1 MTTLAP
7 LHRVTVGGDIPTG
20 VDGDRSCAVK
30 GGASE
35 RSEVVEVS
43 AAA

>member
-7 LHRVTVGGDIPTG
+7 LHRVAVAGDIPTG
-20 VDGDRSCAVK
+20 VDGDRRYSIK
-30 GGASE
+30 GDASE
-35 RSEVVEVS
+35 YTEVVEVS

>member
-7 LHRVTVGGDIPTG
+7 LHRVIVGGDIPTG
-20 VDGDRSCAVK
+20 VDGDRSYSVK
-30 GGASE
+30 GDTSE
-35 RSEVVEVS
+35 HGEVVEVS